1 MIFSEVGS
9 YPLSLERKK
18 RLETDEFT
26 VSKDWTS
33 FTVRRCVQKG
43 PFNDRWDLTP
53 LLLVSIDL
61 HHQWVPNLHNYNMM
75 SRWSISNL
83 SWSSFTMSLQWSL
96 NPKCGCTVQCTASF
110 TLDVK
115 PKSGVGGRVMFLP
128 HGDEAFAQGR
138 FEWWVVIYWG
148 WRLFNVQGS
157 SHLALNFLAVC
168 QSSINCSGNG
178 LEKP

>member
-1 MIFSEVGS
+1 M
-9 YPLSLERKK
+9 RAK
-18 RLETDEFT
+18 R
-26 VSKDWTS
+26 S
-33 FTVRRCVQKG
+33 
-43 PFNDRWDLTP
+43 FNDRWDLTP

-61 HHQWVPNLHNYNMM
+61 HHQWVPNEPNLHNYNMM

-148 WRLFNVQGS
+148 WRLLTREDDWLGTMTVDSSPVSVINCRIYVNAVRNCCVLPKDWIVNVQGS

-168 QSSINCSGNG
+168 QS
-178 LEKP
+178 K